1 MFMNFSRTLI
11 ADDSTNVRMAVR
23 EFLKSVA
30 DIEICGEAVDGLD
43 AIEQAKMLKPD
54 LILLDLSMSRMN
66 EAEVASIVKK
76 ATANILIIL
85 FTMYSE
91 NIGKALTSAIRI
103 NAVLSKPNGMRQLA
117 TCVQD
122 VRA

>member
-1 MFMNFSRTLI
+1 M
-11 ADDSTNVRMAVR
+11 
-23 EFLKSVA
+23 
-30 DIEICGEAVDGLD
+30 ICGEAVDGLD
-43 AIEQAKMLKPD
+43 AIVQAKMLKPD

-66 EAEVASIVKK
+66 EAEVASMVKK
-76 ATANILIIL
+76 TTPNILIIL

-91 NIGKALTSAIRI
+91 NIGKALTSAIGV

-122 VRA
+122 VLASARS